1 MILKTSHYVWRFS
14 VKILA
19 LLMVVGPLCGAAWSQ
34 KATPQTTPQTS
45 SQAVQSVPASL
56 PDVTQLNW
64 YIAARY
70 SILGPVPLN
79 SVDSKSL
86 GFTGGYGIPGVT
98 VSLAKKQVSVMTET
112 GAPVPFSALAPGVR
126 VVVCDRSDS
135 VVIFV
140 VRSPEASNAK
150 R

>member
-1 MILKTSHYVWRFS
+1 MNFKISHHVWRSF

-34 KATPQTTPQTS
+34 KAPTQQQQRSQS
-45 SQAVQSVPASL
+45 SESVSASF

-70 SILGPVPLN
+70 SIFGPAPLE

-86 GFTGGYGIPGVT
+86 NFAGGHGIPGVSI
-98 VSLAKKQVSVMTET
+98 SLAKKNVLVMTET
-112 GAPVPFSALAPGVR
+112 GASLKFSALTQGTR
-126 VVVCDRSDS
+126 VTVCDRSDS

-140 VRSPEASNAK
+140 VRSPEASHATK
-150 R
+150 

>member
-34 KATPQTTPQTS
+34 KATPQTS

-98 VSLAKKQVSVMTET
+98 VSLANKRISVMTET
-112 GAPVPFSALAPGVR
+112 GVPVPFSALAPGVR

-135 VVIFV
+135 VVIFI
-140 VRSPEASNAK
+140 VRSPEAGNAK